1 MKLGNN
7 FHNWKTFAKF
17 RAKGCFQQRYL
28 PLDLMKNFLC
38 LLLCLLPSFALR
50 ANMASP
56 IIWGSGTGLPFISE
70 YVTVK
75 HESIRIVPSKD
86 FKTCRFKVAYD
97 IFADSSGIRIPMLF
111 VATGYEGGMRITV
124 DGIPVELAKVPE
136 AAFIHNNS
144 PKSRFLDA
152 RDGYKFYEVEIAWG
166 DEDRRNYNLEDLHYF
181 EFDFAA
187 GAHQIKVEYE
197 ATVWRD
203 RGNVV
208 AEEYFVYTLSPA
220 KYWKS
225 FGALDITLEAS
236 DLPFPVET
244 NLGKPVMGD
253 LSGETKWHFDSLPAM
268 DVIQISSK
276 PEVGSTGKFFISMG
290 QGGFMNAA
298 WGILA
303 VIHLIGIWAWRRK
316 HFQKWF
322 SWVWLVGSILIPLIA
337 CIVYVA
343 SESWIDNAIGP
354 AASRFGSYSF
364 LIIIFYPVYLILHGA
379 VMLLMD
385 FLIRRYRLK
394 KA

>member
-1 MKLGNN
+1 MFFATFVQCDSMK
-7 FHNWKTFAKF
+7 KI
-17 RAKGCFQQRYL
+17 
-28 PLDLMKNFLC
+28 
-38 LLLCLLPSFALR
+38 LLLLFCLLPGLALK

-56 IIWGSGTGLPFISE
+56 ILDGSATGLPFVCE
-70 YVTVK
+70 YVRVQ

-86 FKTCRFKVAYD
+86 FKTCRFDVVYD
-97 IFADSSGIRIPMLF
+97 IFADSGGIRIPMLF

-124 DGIPVELAKVPE
+124 DGIPVELAKLPE
-136 AAFIHNNS
+136 AAYLRNNS
-144 PKSRFLDA
+144 PKSRFLD
-152 RDGYKFYEVEIAWG
+152 RRFGSELLEVEVAWS
-166 DEDRRNYNLEDLHYF
+166 EDGRRVYDLEDLHYF
-181 EFDFAA
+181 EFDLVA

-197 ATVWRD
+197 ATQWRD
-203 RGNVV
+203 RSEQV
-208 AEEYFVYTLSPA
+208 AKEYFVYTLSPA

-236 DLPFPVET
+236 DLPFPVVT

-253 LSGETKWHFDSLPAM
+253 LSGETKWHFDSLPAL
-268 DVIQISSK
+268 DLIQISSK
-276 PEVGSTGKFFISMG
+276 PEVGSTGKFFISLG
-290 QGGFMNAA
+290 QRGFMNAV

-303 VIHLIGIWAWRRK
+303 VIHLIAIWAWRRK

-379 VMLLMD
+379 VMLLVD
-385 FLIRRYRLK
+385 FLIRRYKLK
-394 KA
+394 SA